1 VESIRDRVAIVGMG
15 CTAYGDH
22 YDKTGEDLL
31 VEACYEAFEDA
42 GVDQSDIQA
51 AWLGGGIT
59 GQNLSHA
66 LKLNFVP
73 TTRVEN
79 WCATGSDT
87 LRNAALAVA
96 SGVYDVALVAGF
108 TSKAEALPA
117 SGSAAHGTQGIFAGG
132 PNGDW
137 FFGEESSFAGP
148 APGTFA
154 TFATRY
160 GHHYE
165 LTYDQLKEALG
176 SIAVKNYAHG
186 MLNPKAFLHKRV
198 DMAQYLAARMIAWP
212 FGLHDCC
219 SMPSGAAAAVI
230 TTAELAPRFRDD
242 YVVIKGIGMSVGTK
256 QGRLDPDYD
265 WVHFEEN
272 VLAGQRAYETAGIT
286 DPLREIDLACVHDA
300 FTVVELAVYED
311 LRLAPRGEGGDYAK
325 AGVFSLGG
333 ELPVNTN
340 GGLKSF
346 GHGGGSAGIHKAYE
360 VYKQLQGKAGER
372 QVKNA
377 TLGLTHDQGGYPG
390 TYTTVITLLSTRD

>member
-1 VESIRDRVAIVGMG
+1 MDTLRDRVAIVGMG
-15 CTAYGDH
+15 CTKYGDH

-42 GVDQSDIQA
+42 GVDQNDIQA

-66 LKLNFVP
+66 LKLNFIP
-73 TTRVEN
+73 TTRIEN

-96 SGVYDVALVAGF
+96 SGVYDCVLVAGF
-108 TSKAEALPA
+108 
-117 SGSAAHGTQGIFAGG
+117 AAKPEGNGHPVGIYGGG
-132 PNGDW
+132 PAQQW
-137 FFGEESSFAGP
+137 FQGEETSFAGP
-148 APGTFA
+148 PAGTFA

-160 GHHYE
+160 MHHYE
-165 LTYDQLKEALG
+165 LSFDQLKEGLG
-176 SIAVKNYAHG
+176 AIAVKNYANG
-186 MLNPKAFLHKRV
+186 LLNPKAALHKKI
-198 DMAQYLAARMIAWP
+198 DMDAYLKAPMISWP
-212 FGLHDCC
+212 LGLHDCC
-219 SMPSGAAAAVI
+219 VMPSGAAAAVI
-230 TTAELAPRFRDD
+230 TRAELAPRFRDD
-242 YVVIKGIGMSVGTK
+242 YILIRGIGMSVGTK

-272 VLAGQRAYETAGIT
+272 VLASQHAYEMAGIT
-286 DPLREIDLACVHDA
+286 NPLKELDVACVHDA

-311 LRLAPRGEGGDYAK
+311 LGLAPRGEGGDYAK
-325 AGVFSLGG
+325 AGVFNING
-333 ELPVNTN
+333 ELSVNPN

-346 GHGGGSAGIHKAYE
+346 GHGVGSSGIHKAYE

-372 QVKNA
+372 QVA
-377 TLGLTHDQGGYPG
+377 SPTLGLTHDQGGYPG

>member
-1 VESIRDRVAIVGMG
+1 MESLRDRVAIVGMG
-15 CTAYGDH
+15 CTKYGDH

-42 GVDQSDIQA
+42 GVDQNDIQA

-59 GQNLSHA
+59 GQTLSHA

-73 TTRVEN
+73 TTRIEN

-96 SGVYDVALVAGF
+96 GGFYDVALVAGYV
-108 TSKAEALPA
+108 SKGEA
-117 SGSAAHGTQGIFAGG
+117 HRQNEGIYGGG
-132 PNGDW
+132 PAGSW
-137 FFGEESSFAGP
+137 FFGEETSFAGP
-148 APGTFA
+148 PAGTFA

-160 GHHYE
+160 MHHYE
-165 LTYDQLKEALG
+165 LTFDQLKSALG
-176 SIAVKNYAHG
+176 AISVKNYANG
-186 MLNPKAFLHKRV
+186 RLNPKAALHKNV
-198 DMAQYLAARMIAWP
+198 DMEAYLKAPMISWP
-212 FGLHDCC
+212 LGLHDCC
-219 SMPSGAAAAVI
+219 VMPSGAAAAVI
-230 TTAELAPRFRDD
+230 TRADLAPKFRDD
-242 YVVIKGIGMSVGTK
+242 YILIRGLGMSVGTK
-256 QGRLDPDYD
+256 QGRLDPEYD

-272 VLAGQRAYETAGIT
+272 VIAGKAAYEQAGIS
-286 DPLREIDLACVHDA
+286 DPLREMDLACVHDA

-311 LRLAPRGEGGDYAK
+311 LGFAPRGEGGDYVQK
-325 AGVFSLGG
+325 GVFNIDG
-333 ELPVNTN
+333 ELSVNPN

-346 GHGGGSAGIHKAYE
+346 GHGVGSSGIHKAYE

-390 TYTTVITLLSTRD
+390 TYTTIVTVLSTRD